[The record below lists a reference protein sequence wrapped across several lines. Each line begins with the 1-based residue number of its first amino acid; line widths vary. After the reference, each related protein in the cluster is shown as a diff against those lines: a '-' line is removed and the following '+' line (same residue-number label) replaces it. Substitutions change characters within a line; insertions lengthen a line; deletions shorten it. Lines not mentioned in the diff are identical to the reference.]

1 MYFTNILVVHVVS
14 NNYSAACCDNTDL
27 DRAPAAEI
35 TPYIAQS
42 TQRLPTPSTVRKTS
56 RDFIIINLIQCCLIV
71 ALSK

>member
-1 MYFTNILVVHVVS
+1 MEVNLLMYFTNILVVHVVS

-42 TQRLPTPSTVRKTS
+42 T
-56 RDFIIINLIQCCLIV
+56 
-71 ALSK
+71 